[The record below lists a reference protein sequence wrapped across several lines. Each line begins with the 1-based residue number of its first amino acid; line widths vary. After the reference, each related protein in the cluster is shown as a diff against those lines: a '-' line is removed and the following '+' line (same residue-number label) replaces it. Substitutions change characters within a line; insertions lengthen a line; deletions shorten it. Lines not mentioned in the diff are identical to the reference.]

1 MIAYAFT
8 ESSARTHLATDFM
21 PTITFIEFDGAERKV
36 DARTGTSFLRA
47 AHLHGAD
54 LEGACGGALS
64 CATCHLIFADEWYRK
79 FPAARA
85 DEAAILA
92 VAFGITP
99 NSRLGCQLR
108 VSPELDGCVARVAQ
122 PNCNLTKKQARIPL

>member
-1 MIAYAFT
+1 MIAYALT
-8 ESSARTHLATDFM
+8 ESSGRTHLAADFM
-21 PTITFIEFDGAERKV
+21 PTITFIEFDGTERKV

-64 CATCHLIFADEWYRK
+64 CATCHLIFPDEWYRK

-85 DEAAILA
+85 DETAKTDAHENKVGTKSGTPDTGGAAGEHDQTLNPA
-92 VAFGITP
+92 
-99 NSRLGCQLR
+99 
-108 VSPELDGCVARVAQ
+108 
-122 PNCNLTKKQARIPL
+122 KQ